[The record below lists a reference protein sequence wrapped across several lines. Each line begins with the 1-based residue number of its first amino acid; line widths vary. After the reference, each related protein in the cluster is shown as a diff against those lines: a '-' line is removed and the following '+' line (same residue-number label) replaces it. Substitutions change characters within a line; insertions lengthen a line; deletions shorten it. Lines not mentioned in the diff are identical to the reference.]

1 MCVCIYIY
9 IHTHKGILLSHK
21 KKRIWV
27 GSVEV
32 DEPRVCYTKWSKS
45 EREKQISHI
54 NVYMWNLEKWYRQP
68 YLQNR
73 DANVEN
79 KCMATRGEREELG
92 DWKWHIYTIDTMYG
106 IDNQWEHTI

>member
-1 MCVCIYIY
+1 MKSWVIYR
-9 IHTHKGILLSHK
+9 HMDG
-21 KKRIWV
+21 
-27 GSVEV
+27 
-32 DEPRVCYTKWSKS
+32 PRECHAQWSKS

-92 DWKWHIYTIDTMYG
+92 DWKWHIYTIDAMYG